1 MGEMKELR
9 EITADVRRT
18 HANERVPGEFPCL
31 LEQRIRPDRR
41 YVRIGIVL
49 TILLHGSLFGYT
61 LYDSY
66 RTLSSW
72 RSLIGLAI
80 VSEPGRWQGIRL
92 SDRTLLLAPL
102 YYPPGLLVSSSDE
115 EAKRRAE
122 ERRRRQEAERR
133 LREHMEQMAQAN
145 EAALNLPK
153 TWEELEQRV
162 KDEARKLNIGPIRD
176 AIVEIYRAKQ
186 EGRLAFQ
193 DISVAVSFRVQKDG
207 TLADIALVE
216 PSGIPQV
223 DAAALMIV
231 EEASR
236 ARILT
241 PLVSAQSVT
250 VKLVIAETTELRFII
265 VSPSEAGAAQL
276 VSQLNGLLLL
286 TRLNAGKLDPQAVA
300 ILSRL
305 IITQQGRNIIASVK
319 LPRAEAT
326 EMLKSRIGSEE

>member
-1 MGEMKELR
+1 M
-9 EITADVRRT
+9 RRGIVQDT
-18 HANERVPGEFPCL
+18 ERTSETERALQEFPCL
-31 LEQRIRPDRR
+31 LELRIRPDRR
-41 YVRIGIVL
+41 YVRLGFAL
-49 TILLHGSLFGYT
+49 TVLLHGSLFGYAI
-61 LYDSY
+61 YDSY
-66 RTLSSW
+66 RALSSW
-72 RSLIGLAI
+72 KGLIGLEI
-80 VSEPGRWQGIRL
+80 VSEPGHWRGLRL
-92 SDRTLLLAPL
+92 PDRALLVAPL
-102 YYPPGLLVSSSDE
+102 YYPPGLLTSSADE

-122 ERRRRQEAERR
+122 ERRRRQEAARR
-133 LREHMEQMAQAN
+133 LREHMEQVARAK
-145 EAALNLPK
+145 EATSDLPK

-176 AIVEIYRAKQ
+176 AIVAIYRAKQ

-207 TLADIALVE
+207 ALTDIALVE
-216 PSGIPQV
+216 PSGVPEV

-236 ARILT
+236 ARILA

-250 VKLVIAETTELRFII
+250 VKLVIAETTELRFLI

-286 TRLNAGKLDPQAVA
+286 ARLNAGKLDPQAAA

-305 IITQQGRNIIASVK
+305 SITQEGRRIIASVK
-319 LPRAEAT
+319 IPRAEAT
-326 EMLKSRIGSEE
+326 ELLKSRIGSEE